1 MNDPI
6 RPTKLADVIAV
17 RLERLILEGA
27 LRPGERLLP
36 ERELAQKFDVSRP
49 SLREAQDKLEK
60 RGLLFTGAG
69 GGTYVAPLLGEDFIA
84 PLLQVLQTRPE
95 ATFDYLEFRAIVDGA
110 TAYLASL
117 RSTHID
123 REEIQKRYEA
133 MVLAHSLDDPTDE
146 AKADAEFHIA
156 IYEASHNM
164 LMLHI
169 MRSLAGILHHDILYN
184 RTKLY
189 LRQGVRE
196 LLLEQHRA
204 IYEAVMS
211 GDAPAARLAA
221 ETNVTFTRDALHE
234 IADAD
239 ARLEVSLRRIARSD
253 ARMVARR

>member
-6 RPTKLADVIAV
+6 RPAKLADVIAV

-49 SLREAQDKLEK
+49 SLREALDKLEK
-60 RGLLFTGAG
+60 RGLLFSGKG
-69 GGTYVAPLLGEDFIA
+69 GGTYVSPLLGEDFID
-84 PLLQVLQTRPE
+84 PLLRVLQARPG
-95 ATFDYLEFRAIVDGA
+95 ATFDCLEFRAIVDGA
-110 TAYLASL
+110 AAYLASL

-123 REEIQKRYEA
+123 RKAIQKSYEA

-146 AKADAEFHIA
+146 ANADADFHIA

-169 MRSLAGILHHDILYN
+169 MRSLSDILYRDMFYN
-184 RTKLY
+184 RTTLY

-196 LLLEQHRA
+196 LLLEQHRT

-221 ETNVTFTRDALHE
+221 ETNVTFTRDALRE
-234 IADAD
+234 IAVAD
-239 ARLEVSLRRIARSD
+239 ARLEVSLRRIAHSD
-253 ARMVARR
+253 ARVSERR